1 MEKRNKAWVDFYK
14 QASLLKK
21 FLRGRIE
28 DLRLETK
35 IRENLYRF
43 CLLRKD
49 FVSKFDQVPKL
60 NYYCYLYYFGLENYM
75 TGISPNEVLTSKKMT
90 KCIPTA
96 PRRPNLRIN
105 AVLNSTNAGVVVPI
119 DTPTPEVAVDIA
131 SEVQVAVTPM
141 DHVLTL
147 LAANNVL
154 MQSLQQ
160 NAKGVTDAIT
170 HLKNGLDL
178 SNKTNEFLKN
188 SAMTSQ
194 NSVMPSAVPA
204 DSSSSMDDDL
214 DLGAKHHPL
223 ISQLI
228 NSYIKKPNFVST
240 DPLKVA
246 ENNNRSAWSMTGM
259 YGNKYNKTLALALF
273 KYLRPQR
280 CCTNVSKS
288 IIINIIKN
296 HYQNQVRVFRT
307 SAEKIMARNKAG
319 RRHNRKKTLLD
330 HCIITYQTYT
340 EAIHEGMN
348 RYDCRN
354 ILSIEMMSEGKSD
367 GDNKVWAYRPS
378 WRTDELQTFI
388 SIIDELT
395 VIHLKKNSESL
406 KKRIPYEKEV
416 SIPENLAVTLPDWC
430 FSK

>member
-1 MEKRNKAWVDFYK
+1 
-14 QASLLKK
+14 
-21 FLRGRIE
+21 
-28 DLRLETK
+28 
-35 IRENLYRF
+35 
-43 CLLRKD
+43 
-49 FVSKFDQVPKL
+49 
-60 NYYCYLYYFGLENYM
+60 
-75 TGISPNEVLTSKKMT
+75 MT
-90 KCIPTA
+90 KRIPTA
-96 PRRPNLRIN
+96 PRRPNLCMN
-105 AVLNSTNAGVVVPI
+105 TVLNSTIAGVVAPI
-119 DTPTPEVAVDIA
+119 DTPTPEVAVDTA
-131 SEVQVAVTPM
+131 PEVQVAVTPM

-147 LAANNVL
+147 LAANNVS
-154 MQSLQQ
+154 MQSLQE
-160 NAKGVTDAIT
+160 NVKGVTDAIT

-178 SNKTNEFLKN
+178 SNKTNKFLKN
-188 SAMTSQ
+188 SVLQLMTENAEIKKAMTSQ

-240 DPLKVA
+240 DLLKVA
-246 ENNNRSAWSMTGM
+246 ENNNRSAWSMTGT
-259 YGNKYNKTLALALF
+259 YGDKYNKTLALALF

-288 IIINIIKN
+288 VIMNIIKN

-307 SAEKIMARNKAG
+307 SAEKIMVRNKAG
-319 RRHNRKKTLLD
+319 RRCNRKKTLLD
-330 HCIITYQTYT
+330 RRIITYQTYT

-348 RYDCRN
+348 RYDCGN
-354 ILSIEMMSEGKSD
+354 ILSIDVMSDGESD
-367 GDNKVWAYRPS
+367 GDNKVRAYRPS

-388 SIIDELT
+388 STIDELT
-395 VIHLKKNSESL
+395 VIRLKKNSESL

>member
-1 MEKRNKAWVDFYK
+1 
-14 QASLLKK
+14 
-21 FLRGRIE
+21 
-28 DLRLETK
+28 
-35 IRENLYRF
+35 
-43 CLLRKD
+43 
-49 FVSKFDQVPKL
+49 
-60 NYYCYLYYFGLENYM
+60 
-75 TGISPNEVLTSKKMT
+75 MT
-90 KCIPTA
+90 KHIPTA
-96 PRRPNLRIN
+96 PHQPNLRMN
-105 AVLNSTNAGVVVPI
+105 AVLNSTIAGVFAPI
-119 DTPTPEVAVDIA
+119 DTLTPEVAVDTA
-131 SEVQVAVTPM
+131 PEVQVAVTPM
-141 DHVLTL
+141 DHILTL
-147 LAANNVL
+147 LAANNVS
-154 MQSLQQ
+154 MQSLQE

-170 HLKNGLDL
+170 HLKNDLDL

-188 SAMTSQ
+188 LVLQLITENAEIKKAMTSQ

-204 DSSSSMDDDL
+204 DSSSSIDYDL

-246 ENNNRSAWSMTGM
+246 ENNNRSAWSMTGL

-280 CCTNVSKS
+280 CCTNVLKS
-288 IIINIIKN
+288 VIMNIIKN
-296 HYQNQVRVFRT
+296 YYQNQVRVFRI

-319 RRHNRKKTLLD
+319 RRRNRKKTLLD
-330 HCIITYQTYT
+330 RRIITYQIYT
-340 EAIHEGMN
+340 EAIHEGIN

-354 ILSIEMMSEGKSD
+354 ILFIDVMSDGKSD

-378 WRTDELQTFI
+378 WRTDEIIT
-388 SIIDELT
+388 IDELT
-395 VIHLKKNSESL
+395 VICLKKNSESL

-416 SIPENLAVTLPDWC
+416 SIPKNLAVILPDWC

>member
-1 MEKRNKAWVDFYK
+1 
-14 QASLLKK
+14 
-21 FLRGRIE
+21 
-28 DLRLETK
+28 
-35 IRENLYRF
+35 
-43 CLLRKD
+43 
-49 FVSKFDQVPKL
+49 
-60 NYYCYLYYFGLENYM
+60 
-75 TGISPNEVLTSKKMT
+75 MT
-90 KCIPTA
+90 KHIPTA
-96 PRRPNLRIN
+96 PLRHNLRMN
-105 AVLNSTNAGVVVPI
+105 SVLNSTIAGVVAPI
-119 DTPTPEVAVDIA
+119 DTPTLEVAVDTA
-131 SEVQVAVTPM
+131 PEFQVAVTPM

-154 MQSLQQ
+154 MQSLQE

-188 SAMTSQ
+188 SVLQLMTENAKIKKAMTSQ
-194 NSVMPSAVPA
+194 NSVMPSA
-204 DSSSSMDDDL
+204 
-214 DLGAKHHPL
+214 
-223 ISQLI
+223 QLI
-228 NSYIKKPNFVST
+228 NSYIKKLNFVST

-246 ENNNRSAWSMTGM
+246 ENNNRSAWSMTGT
-259 YGNKYNKTLALALF
+259 YGDKYNKTLALALF

-288 IIINIIKN
+288 VIMNIIKN
-296 HYQNQVRVFRT
+296 HYQNQVRVFQT

-319 RRHNRKKTLLD
+319 RRRNREKTLLD
-330 HCIITYQTYT
+330 RRIITYQTYT

-354 ILSIEMMSEGKSD
+354 ILSIDVMSDGESD
-367 GDNKVWAYRPS
+367 GDNKVRAYRPS

-388 SIIDELT
+388 STINELT

-406 KKRIPYEKEV
+406 KKCISYEKEV